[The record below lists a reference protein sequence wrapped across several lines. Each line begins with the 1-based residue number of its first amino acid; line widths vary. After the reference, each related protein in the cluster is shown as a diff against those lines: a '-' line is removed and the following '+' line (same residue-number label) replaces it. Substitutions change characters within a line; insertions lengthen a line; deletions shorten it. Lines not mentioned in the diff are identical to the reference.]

1 MGCQLCLNLEHAL
14 EEKRKEYLQ
23 ASSSSCS
30 LVSSKFAAYM
40 VVEMERARF
49 ELEDHR
55 STCIYSVNAP
65 ASFQAIPALR
75 LAPADKLRGDAVG
88 AAA

>member
-1 MGCQLCLNLEHAL
+1 MGCLLCLNLEQAL
-14 EEKRKEYLQ
+14 KVKSNEYLQ

-30 LVSSKFAAYM
+30 LVSSRFTAYM
-40 VVEMERARF
+40 HVEMERARF

-55 STCIYSVNAP
+55 SACVYSVNPP
-65 ASFQAIPALR
+65 ASLPVTPALC
-75 LAPADKLRGDAVG
+75 LGPADKLHNSPIG